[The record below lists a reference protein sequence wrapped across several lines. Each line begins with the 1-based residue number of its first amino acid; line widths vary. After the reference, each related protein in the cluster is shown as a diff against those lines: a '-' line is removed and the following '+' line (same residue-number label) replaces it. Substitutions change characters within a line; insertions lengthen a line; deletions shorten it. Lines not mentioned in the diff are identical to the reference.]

1 MYFPSDMNFQYF
13 FFSTYPGFFLQG
25 APYCPDG
32 RNNSMGVILGLGIR
46 LWILLS
52 K

>member
-25 APYCPDG
+25 LPIAL
-32 RNNSMGVILGLGIR
+32 MAGIIQ
-46 LWILLS
+46 WE
-52 K
+52 